1 MTNDESLKCF
11 KHIITAKEKKIH
23 VEKMNRLHVL
33 TYTMLT

>member
-1 MTNDESLKCF
+1 MNLLNVLNTLLL
-11 KHIITAKEKKIH
+11 AKEKKIH